1 MLFLSGR
8 LTAPHRAKL
17 ARPVGFEPP
26 TTLEEHQW
34 QKHRPTWALSANPL
48 CAAGACT
55 EVEELAGVPGA
66 RVLSNLLSP
75 LECDDLIELSERL
88 GYLEPSEPSAAGRSN
103 ACCVVIAPVA
113 LAAELACRLAP
124 SLRAEVGGR
133 SVRVNR
139 RLRFYR
145 YAPPEAEAAAA
156 ARGRGRRQA
165 FPPHVDGAQSR
176 CVINAAG
183 ALIEAVPRLRSSFS
197 LLLYLNGGFAGGET
211 RFLAGEPAAP
221 APRGPPGAALPPD
234 DDGGGARGGGGGGG
248 GGAGDGARGWL
259 QAAGAPP
266 RAPPSDLAPSSS
278 SAPSDLAPSS
288 RAGARSFTPR
298 RGAGLVFWHGAPRV
312 REGLAR
318 FAAHA
323 VCRRYAAGTCGNAYS
338 AAYTRI
344 THCAQCSLHSSA
356 LRVLSV
362 AWSPCGLGPC
372 PCPCPCPVPI
382 VCT

>member
-1 MLFLSGR
+1 MLLGGF
-8 LTAPHRAKL
+8 TAPHRAKL

-48 CAAGACT
+48 LPSGAAGACSDISCAAGARS

-75 LECDDLIELSERL
+75 LECDDLIELSEQL
-88 GYLEPSEPSAAGRSN
+88 GYVEPSEPSAAGRSN
-103 ACCVVIAPVA
+103 ACCVVIAPAA

-145 YAPPEAEAAAA
+145 YAPAEAIPEAEAAAA

-183 ALIEAVPRLRSSFS
+183 ALVEAAPRLRSSHS

-211 RFLAGEPAAP
+211 RFLTGEPAAL
-221 APRGPPGAALPPD
+221 APRGPPD
-234 DDGGGARGGGGGGG
+234 GGG
-248 GGAGDGARGWL
+248 GGAGDGVRGGGGSGAGEGARRGR
-259 QAAGAPP
+259 QAAGAHREPP
-266 RAPPSDLAPSSS
+266 
-278 SAPSDLAPSS
+278 
-288 RAGARSFTPR
+288 
-298 RGAGLVFWHGAPRV
+298 
-312 REGLAR
+312 
-318 FAAHA
+318 
-323 VCRRYAAGTCGNAYS
+323 CR
-338 AAYTRI
+338 I
-344 THCAQCSLHSSA
+344 
-356 LRVLSV
+356 
-362 AWSPCGLGPC
+362 
-372 PCPCPCPVPI
+372 
-382 VCT
+382 